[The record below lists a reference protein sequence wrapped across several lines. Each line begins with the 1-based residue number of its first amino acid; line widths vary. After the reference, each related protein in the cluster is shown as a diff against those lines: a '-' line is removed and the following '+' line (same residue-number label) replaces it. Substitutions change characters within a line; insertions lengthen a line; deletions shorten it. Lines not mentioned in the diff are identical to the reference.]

1 MTHTTVLW
9 HMKTVVWELATVG
22 GKTLVL
28 PRSEEVVMCARCVAL
43 RNRRSDTEGVNADT
57 DIDQKDKTR

>member
-1 MTHTTVLW
+1 
-9 HMKTVVWELATVG
+9 MKTVVWELATVG

-28 PRSEEVVMCARCVAL
+28 PRSEEVVMCAKCVAL